1 MHTKNF
7 LVNNNRKN
15 NLRDDHSIRIP
26 KILECNALKVWKDF
40 RILSR
45 NHRIRVGPEHV
56 LERKSAAEISCIPV
70 IAKSD
75 WIAFESVCDS
85 IQVRDWSHCCRE
97 FRKKEKKR
105 FHVNTL
111 KETILHE
118 ELNYVQTEVIASRLF
133 SQIKLR
139 TASAIRAD
147 LISVQTSCQGKIRN
161 IGWCLMSGLGLDS
174 KSVNCKK
181 KTNV

>member
-1 MHTKNF
+1 MWY
-7 LVNNNRKN
+7 
-15 NLRDDHSIRIP
+15 
-26 KILECNALKVWKDF
+26 NALKVLKDF
-40 RILSR
+40 RILTR
-45 NHRIRVGPEHV
+45 NHRIRVRSEHL

-70 IAKSD
+70 IARSN

-85 IQVRDWSHCCRE
+85 IQVCDWSQCCRE
-97 FRKKEKKR
+97 FRKNRKKR
-105 FHVNTL
+105 FHVNTH

-118 ELNYVQTEVIASRLF
+118 ELKYAQTEVIASCLF

-139 TASAIRAD
+139 TASAIRAN
-147 LISVQTSCQGKIRN
+147 LISVQTSCQGKMRN

-174 KSVNCKK
+174 KSVNWKK